1 MWIINRLQIR
11 RWHLVLPFKTI
22 LSIHV
27 FNGKNTHVFNNFI
40 VRSNMKSTSV
50 VSQWCTAKKE
60 AINMCPIFK
69 ISIHVLINVM
79 NIRYIYINYILNEA
93 SLMTFMEFYWKSV
106 LYGLECNIFI
116 IFDVALTEAHDDYGS
131 QGIRVVFRYTKA
143 FVCIIMLV
151 CN

>member
-27 FNGKNTHVFNNFI
+27 FNGKNTHVLTISSYVPIWKVQVWYHND
-40 VRSNMKSTSV
+40 VLQRRKQSTCVQYSKY
-50 VSQWCTAKKE
+50 QY
-60 AINMCPIFK
+60 MCWLTSWTYDTFTLI
-69 ISIHVLINVM
+69 ISSMRH
-79 NIRYIYINYILNEA
+79 
-93 SLMTFMEFYWKSV
+93 SMTFMEFYWKSV